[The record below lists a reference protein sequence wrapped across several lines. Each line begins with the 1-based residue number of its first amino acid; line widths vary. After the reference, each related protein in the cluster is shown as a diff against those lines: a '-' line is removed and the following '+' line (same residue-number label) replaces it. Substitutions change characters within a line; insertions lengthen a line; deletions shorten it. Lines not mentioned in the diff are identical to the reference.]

1 MWLLFLKE
9 LNVSQDR
16 YINREYN
23 TVIQFGKNNDRRMT
37 RVLGDTRVRTQTQ
50 PGRRI
55 GESFLGAY
63 FSAGLYEMNEPQ
75 WWGAGNPSRG
85 TSRN

>member
-37 RVLGDTRVRTQTQ
+37 RVLGDTRVSED
-50 PGRRI
+50 PN
-55 GESFLGAY
+55 LGKELGKV
-63 FSAGLYEMNEPQ
+63 SWELISQLVCM
-75 WWGAGNPSRG
+75 R
-85 TSRN
+85 